1 MTNLLL
7 VLAVLDIASMTTLI
21 IIYRIPPLSGR
32 LQATAVVQRYWRPG
46 WPDLRTMIK
55 PLVLVLMGVLL
66 GLTYLL

>member
-7 VLAVLDIASMTTLI
+7 VLAVLDIASMTILI
-21 IIYRIPPLSGR
+21 IIYRIPPLSRR

-46 WPDLRTMIK
+46 WPDLRTTIK
-55 PLVLVLMGVLL
+55 PLVLVLAGVLL